1 MSIHDHALL
10 TNTGVNCYLSV
21 AFGVDPVILPKQ
33 CIVGTGIN
41 LNSIFSYVSKWLR
54 NKNNFILT
62 LLVLVYSESSLTLLV
77 LVYSESSLTVST
89 SIQWVQFNSV
99 STSIQWVQFNS
110 VSTSIQWVQ
119 FKCICLHGW
128 HSICIGIL
136 A

>member
-1 MSIHDHALL
+1 MSIYDHALL
-10 TNTGVNCYLSV
+10 TNTCVNCYLSV

-77 LVYSESSLTVST
+77 LVYSESSLTLLVLVYNESSLT
-89 SIQWVQFNSV
+89 LLVLVYSESQFN
-99 STSIQWVQFNS
+99 
-110 VSTSIQWVQ
+110 
-119 FKCICLHGW
+119 C
-128 HSICIGIL
+128 
-136 A
+136 